1 MLEKVSGLVKDRTVN
16 CYLLDEHYTQ
26 TMKTIEDSPMINECC
41 VISQR
46 TRIGFYIEMH

>member
-41 VISQR
+41 VSLK
-46 TRIGFYIEMH
+46 EHE